1 MKDDINEQLN
11 GLETTLDTLEGM
23 VASLEAKL
31 RILIDQKIKVAQS
44 IEAFTR
50 VSTAPTLQEIKD
62 NENARAMEAHWQ
74 REQEADKYG
83 VANEIA
89 NDYIGEF

>member
-44 IEAFTR
+44 IGTFT
-50 VSTAPTLQEIKD
+50 
-62 NENARAMEAHWQ
+62 AMQKEL
-74 REQEADKYG
+74 EADKYG

-89 NDYIGEF
+89 NDIAGEF

>member
-1 MKDDINEQLN
+1 MKDTINEQLN
-11 GLETTLDTLEGM
+11 QLEATLDGIEGK
-23 VASLEAKL
+23 VRSLEEQL
-31 RILIDQKIKVAQS
+31 RILIDQKIKVAES
-44 IEAFTR
+44 IEAFTTASR
-50 VSTAPTLQEIKD
+50 APTLQEIKD

-89 NDYIGEF
+89 NDIAGEF

>member
-1 MKDDINEQLN
+1 MKDAINEQLD
-11 GLETTLDTLEGM
+11 GLENTLDTLEQM
-23 VASLEAKL
+23 VERLEDKL
-31 RILIDQKIKVAQS
+31 RILIDQKIKVAES
-44 IEAFTR
+44 IEAFTTASR
-50 VSTAPTLQEIKD
+50 APTLQEIKD

-89 NDYIGEF
+89 NDIAGEF

>member
-1 MKDDINEQLN
+1 MKDVINEQLN
-11 GLETTLDTLEGM
+11 QLEATLDGIEGK
-23 VASLEAKL
+23 VKSLEEQL
-31 RILIDQKIKVAQS
+31 RILIDQKIQVAQS
-44 IEAFTR
+44 IEAFTKASR
-50 VSTAPTLQEIKD
+50 SPTLQEIKD

-89 NDYIGEF
+89 NDYVGDF